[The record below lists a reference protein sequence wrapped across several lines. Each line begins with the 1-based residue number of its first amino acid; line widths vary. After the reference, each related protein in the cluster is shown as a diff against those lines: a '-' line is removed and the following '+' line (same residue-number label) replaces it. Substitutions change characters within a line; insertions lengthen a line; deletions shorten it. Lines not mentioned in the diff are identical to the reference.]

1 MNFGCGIFI
10 LFFVIAALLT
20 GKLGSIIGFL
30 LILLAIILVGIVA
43 IKIFKTEESPN
54 YTITISPGPP
64 QKKWWSSRNRKNRGR
79 RHRF

>member
-30 LILLAIILVGIVA
+30 LILLAIILGGIVA
-43 IKIFKTEESPN
+43 IKIFKTGKSSNNYSPN
-54 YTITISPGPP
+54 PGTTTYEPP
-64 QKKWWSSRNRKNRGR
+64 KKNWRRRRRGR
-79 RHRF
+79 RRF